1 MTVNLAY
8 TGEFKRNLRQ
18 LLKKYPQI
26 RNDIEPVLRA
36 LQQGELLGDRI
47 QQNQYCVYKL
57 RVKNSTAQ
65 RGKSGG
71 YRIIYYLQTQ
81 ADIVL
86 LTIYSKS
93 EQCDISSAEIK
104 RIIKQF
110 TN

>member
-1 MTVNLAY
+1 MTVTIAY

-26 RNDIEPVLRA
+26 RNDIEPVLQT
-36 LQQGELLGDRI
+36 LQQDELLGDRI
-47 QQNQYCVYKL
+47 QQNSYCVYKV
-57 RVKNSTAQ
+57 RVKNLTAQ
-65 RGKSGG
+65 TGKSGG

-81 ADIVL
+81 TEIVL

-93 EQCDISSAEIK
+93 EQSDISSAEIK